1 MNISTSSHIG
11 TKLRKKTINIYL
23 PMQERQAVI
32 KETNYMALFL
42 LEYYLSVFAWENYVI
57 TDQKSATAT
66 GFSLRSVQDHRRL
79 LEKKNL
85 FCELKTAGSG
95 MTSYLYCAR
104 KEGVYCMKYFDKLF
118 GYNTVRGVY
127 WNYTRKQFVDILVKN
142 KLNPMETQDITDLL
156 GPHHDKCKTSKGGR
170 YNPNW

>member
-11 TKLRKKTINIYL
+11 TKLKKKTINIYL

-32 KETNYMALFL
+32 KEVGFRALFL

-57 TDQKSATAT
+57 TDEKSATAT

-118 GYNTVRGVY
+118 GYNKVRDVY
-127 WNYTRKQFVDILVKN
+127 WNYTRKKVADILVKH
-142 KLNPMETQDITDLL
+142 KLNDMEIKDINELL
-156 GPHHDKCKTSKGGR
+156 
-170 YNPNW
+170 

>member
-1 MNISTSSHIG
+1 MNISTSFHIG

-57 TDQKSATAT
+57 TDEKSVTAT

-85 FCELKTAGSG
+85 FCELKTTGSG
-95 MTSYLYCAR
+95 VTSYLYCAR

-118 GYNTVRGVY
+118 GYNTVRGVC
-127 WNYTRKQFVDILVKN
+127 RKYSREKVADILAKE
-142 KLNPMETQDITDLL
+142 KLNQMEVKDIEYLL
-156 GPHHDKCKTSKGGR
+156 ECYRG
-170 YNPNW
+170 